1 MDELRSYNNSVSVKK
16 LIIIGVLEY
25 LTFLFVLSIMQIP
38 LYILG
43 ETQAY
48 SIDYTTIIDALVFF
62 LMFPIFSVIFYKIIK
77 VSRSIEGHIVNVFLF
92 SLAFLFVQ
100 KAPIPPLS
108 YLVSVIVGCVVYIY
122 WRILIQKV

>member
-1 MDELRSYNNSVSVKK
+1 MNKLRSYNNSVSVKR
-16 LIIIGVLEY
+16 LIIIGILEY
-25 LTFLFVLSIMQIP
+25 LTFLFMLSIIQIP

-48 SIDYTTIIDALVFF
+48 SIDYTTIINALAFF
-62 LMFPIFSVIFYKIIK
+62 LMFPIFSIIFYEIIK
-77 VSRSIEGHIVNVFLF
+77 VSRSIEGHIVNIFLF